1 MLVAEELVVLRLLVR
16 HSAKADLL
24 RIAGKV
30 PAEAEDISADVMVV
44 TIMAAIP
51 AVAVLVIS
59 EAFLVVELKTVNNQ
73 ETVEQ

>member
-24 RIAGKV
+24 RIVGKV
-30 PAEAEDISADVMVV
+30 PAEVEDISADVMVV